1 MELQRGGNVS
11 MGSLGGEDGVRY
23 WRLVTRSESKSMRQM
38 RKSLSVEFLSLS
50 LSFLFCFWPEEY
62 WAATLVLHSCVQS
75 FPI

>member
-38 RKSLSVEFLSLS
+38 RKSLRVEFSLSLS
-50 LSFLFCFWPEEY
+50 LFSSFFL
-62 WAATLVLHSCVQS
+62 A
-75 FPI
+75 